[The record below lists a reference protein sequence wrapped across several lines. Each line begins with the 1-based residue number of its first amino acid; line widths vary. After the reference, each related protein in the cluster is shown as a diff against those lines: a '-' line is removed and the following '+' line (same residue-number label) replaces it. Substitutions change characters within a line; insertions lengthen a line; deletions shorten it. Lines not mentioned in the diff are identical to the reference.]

1 MGYAVIII
9 MIITDIK
16 NPNYLN
22 SMILTV
28 IGNDIEYVWW
38 LTGVIIHFLKF
49 LLFNIK
55 YDLRCFG
62 GLL

>member
-28 IGNDIEYVWW
+28 IGNYIEYVWW
-38 LTGVIIHFLKF
+38 LTGVIIRFLEF

>member
-38 LTGVIIHFLKF
+38 LTGVIIHFLTIFTFYFSIFTFQYKV
-49 LLFNIK
+49 
-55 YDLRCFG
+55 
-62 GLL
+62 

>member
-22 SMILTV
+22 SMILIV
-28 IGNDIEYVWW
+28 IGNYIEYVWW
-38 LTGVIIHFLKF
+38 LTGVIIYFLEF

-55 YDLRCFG
+55 YDLQCFG

>member
-28 IGNDIEYVWW
+28 IGNYVEYVWW
-38 LTGVIIHFLKF
+38 LTGVIIFS
-49 LLFNIK
+49 
-55 YDLRCFG
+55 
-62 GLL
+62 